1 MKGKISSYDEDG
13 KCGFIKT
20 EDGEEYFF
28 QKNIEE
34 TEIEVGSEVEF
45 ETDEGDKGSEA
56 KNVELLKES

>member
-20 EDGEEYFF
+20 EEGDEYFF
-28 QKNIEE
+28 QKDIEQ
-34 TEIEVGSEVEF
+34 TEMEEGSEVVF

-56 KNVELLKES
+56 KNVKLLKES

>member
-28 QKNIEE
+28 QKDIEE
-34 TEIEVGSEVEF
+34 KEIEVGSEVEF
-45 ETDEGDKGSEA
+45 ETSEGDKGSEA
-56 KNVELLKES
+56 KNVELLD

>member
-28 QKNIEE
+28 QKDIEE
-34 TEIEVGSEVEF
+34 TEIEVGSKVKF

-56 KNVELLKES
+56 KKVEIEDN